1 MSINHV
7 ILSGNLGANSE
18 LRYTKSGTPVLTFP
32 LAVND
37 RVPNGDGTWGDYTNW
52 PDCSMFGKRAEALAP
67 YLTKG
72 VKVTVSGR
80 VRTHAY
86 QKDGKN
92 CKRWEI
98 RVENVELMQVKREQ
112 QGAYAQPAEQA
123 VQAAA
128 ASTMPDVYDEDI
140 PF

>member
-1 MSINHV
+1 MSINHG

-18 LRYTKSGTPVLTFP
+18 LRYTKSGTPILTFS
-32 LAVND
+32 LAGND

-80 VRTHAY
+80 VRTHTY
-86 QKDGKN
+86 QKDGQN
-92 CKRWEI
+92 LKRWEI
-98 RVENVELMQVKREQ
+98 RVENVELMQVKRDQ
-112 QGAYAQPAEQA
+112 QGAYSQPAEQA
-123 VQAAA
+123 AQPVAPPPA
-128 ASTMPDVYDEDI
+128 PDVYDEDI

>member
-18 LRYTKSGTPVLTFP
+18 LRYTKSGTPILTFS

-72 VKVTVSGR
+72 VKVTVS
-80 VRTHAY
+80 
-86 QKDGKN
+86 
-92 CKRWEI
+92 
-98 RVENVELMQVKREQ
+98 
-112 QGAYAQPAEQA
+112 
-123 VQAAA
+123 
-128 ASTMPDVYDEDI
+128 
-140 PF
+140 

>member
-7 ILSGNLGANSE
+7 ILSGNLGANAE
-18 LRYTKSGTPVLTFP
+18 LRYTKSAAPVLTFP

-52 PDCSMFGKRAEALAP
+52 PDCSMFGKRADALAP

-80 VRTHAY
+80 VRTHTY

-92 CKRWEI
+92 FKRWEI

-123 VQAAA
+123 AQTAA
-128 ASTMPDVYDEDI
+128 ASPVSDVYDDDI

>member
-18 LRYTKSGTPVLTFP
+18 LRYTKNGAPILTFP

-37 RVPNGDGTWGDYTNW
+37 RVPNGDGTWGDYTNL

-80 VRTHAY
+80 VRTHTY
-86 QKDGKN
+86 QKDGQN
-92 CKRWEI
+92 FKRWEI
-98 RVENVELMQVKREQ
+98 RVENVELMQVKRDQ
-112 QGAYAQPAEQA
+112 QATYSQPAEQA
-123 VQAAA
+123 AQPVAPPPA
-128 ASTMPDVYDEDI
+128 PDVYDEDI

>member
-18 LRYTKSGTPVLTFP
+18 LRYTKSGTPILTFS

-80 VRTHAY
+80 VRTHTY
-86 QKDGKN
+86 QKDGQN
-92 CKRWEI
+92 LKRWEI

-112 QGAYAQPAEQA
+112 QNAYAQPAEQA
-123 VQAAA
+123 QPIAT
-128 ASTMPDVYDEDI
+128 SPTPDVYDEDI